1 MANKDGRPPVE
12 NPKQSVLGVRVT
24 IQDHERIKKYAAEHH
39 KTISQVVLDGL
50 ELLYNKEETKQQVI
64 WKNFFPFLERRERDG
79 KSKSQTE
86 EG

>member
-24 IQDHERIKKYAAEHH
+24 VEDHERIKQYAAEHH

-50 ELLYNKEETKQQVI
+50 DLLYEKEGT
-64 WKNFFPFLERRERDG
+64 
-79 KSKSQTE
+79 SK
-86 EG
+86 